1 MQSSSVLSAASVSFE
16 TLVRPGLKIR
26 YTAPLKGAAED
37 LAATFPAVEAE
48 LADLFGWH
56 LSQRPTVMLIQN
68 GEIFR
73 RLADHP
79 LITAFAVPSEN
90 LIVLDYGK
98 LAGRP
103 VHFRSVLKH
112 EVVHLFLHVNH
123 SGGALPKWLEE
134 GVAQWASEGVAE
146 LIEQPQPSLLE
157 DAILSGDLIPLS
169 ALRDRFPTDSR
180 KLLLAYEQ
188 SRRVVSY
195 IAETH
200 GRDALIEILAD
211 IQRGSDVDAAFYREP
226 FRLSLGNRAAVDRGT
241 KPEHRL
247 ADLPGRASLPVPVF
261 SGRFADGGRF
271 RTLPVEK
278 TGLRRR
284 RIDFYVNQGVGL
296 GLRKNLLICYI
307 NKII

>member
-1 MQSSSVLSAASVSFE
+1 MQSIGILSAATVSFE
-16 TLVRPGLKIR
+16 TLDRPELKVR
-26 YTAPLKGAAED
+26 YEAPLKGAAED
-37 LAATFPAVEAE
+37 LATTFPAVEAE
-48 LADLFGWH
+48 LAELFGWH

-90 LIVLDYGK
+90 LIVLDFGK

-157 DAILSGDLIPLS
+157 DAVLSGGLIPLS

-180 KLLLAYEQ
+180 MLLLAYEE
-188 SRRVVSY
+188 SHRVVSY
-195 IAETH
+195 IVETY
-200 GRDALIEILAD
+200 GRSSLIEILTD
-211 IQRGSDVDAAFYREP
+211 IQRGSDVDAAFYRSLSAFPWEIERQWIAGQNRGTAWLTYLAGHLYQFLFFLGALLTVAGFVR
-226 FRLSLGNRAAVDRGT
+226 FRLKKRAYVD
-241 KPEHRL
+241 E
-247 ADLPGRASLPVPVF
+247 
-261 SGRFADGGRF
+261 
-271 RTLPVEK
+271 E
-278 TGLRRR
+278 
-284 RIDFYVNQGVGL
+284 
-296 GLRKNLLICYI
+296 
-307 NKII
+307 

>member
-1 MQSSSVLSAASVSFE
+1 MQSIGVLSAATVSFE
-16 TLVRPGLKIR
+16 TLDRPELKVR
-26 YTAPLKGAAED
+26 YEAPLKGAAED

-48 LADLFGWH
+48 LAELFGWH
-56 LSQRPTVMLIQN
+56 LSQRPSVMLIHN

-90 LIVLDYGK
+90 LIVLDFGK

-157 DAILSGDLIPLS
+157 DAVLSGDLIPLN

-180 KLLLAYEQ
+180 MLLLAYEE
-188 SRRVVSY
+188 SHRVVSY

-200 GRDALIEILAD
+200 GRSALIEILAD
-211 IQRGSDVDAAFYREP
+211 IQRGSDVDAAFYRSLSAFPWEIERQWIAGQNRGTVWLTYLAGHLYQFLFFLGALLTVAGFVR
-226 FRLSLGNRAAVDRGT
+226 FRLKKRAYVDD
-241 KPEHRL
+241 E
-247 ADLPGRASLPVPVF
+247 
-261 SGRFADGGRF
+261 
-271 RTLPVEK
+271 
-278 TGLRRR
+278 
-284 RIDFYVNQGVGL
+284 
-296 GLRKNLLICYI
+296 
-307 NKII
+307 

>member
-1 MQSSSVLSAASVSFE
+1 MQSIGGLSAATVSFE
-16 TLVRPGLKIR
+16 TLDRPGLKVR
-26 YTAPLKGAAED
+26 YEAPLQGAAED
-37 LAATFPAVEAE
+37 VGATFPAVEAE
-48 LADLFGWH
+48 LAELFGWH

-90 LIVLDYGK
+90 LIVLDFGK

-112 EVVHLFLHVNH
+112 EVVHLFLHANH

-157 DAILSGDLIPLS
+157 DAVLSGGLIPLS

-180 KLLLAYEQ
+180 MLLLAYEE
-188 SRRVVSY
+188 SHRVVSY

-200 GRDALIEILAD
+200 GRSALIEILAD
-211 IQRGSDVDAAFYREP
+211 IQRGSDVDAAFYRSLSAFPWEIERQWIAGQNRGTVWLTYLAGHLYQFLFFLGALLTVAGFVR
-226 FRLSLGNRAAVDRGT
+226 FRLKKRAYVDD
-241 KPEHRL
+241 E
-247 ADLPGRASLPVPVF
+247 
-261 SGRFADGGRF
+261 
-271 RTLPVEK
+271 
-278 TGLRRR
+278 
-284 RIDFYVNQGVGL
+284 
-296 GLRKNLLICYI
+296 
-307 NKII
+307 

>member
-1 MQSSSVLSAASVSFE
+1 MQSIGILSAATVSFE
-16 TLVRPGLKIR
+16 TLDRPELKVR
-26 YTAPLKGAAED
+26 YEAPLKGAAED
-37 LAATFPAVEAE
+37 LAATFPAVESE
-48 LADLFGWH
+48 LAERFGWH

-90 LIVLDYGK
+90 LIVLDFGK

-157 DAILSGDLIPLS
+157 DAILSGGLIPLS

-180 KLLLAYEQ
+180 MLLLAYEE
-188 SRRVVSY
+188 SHRVVSY
-195 IAETH
+195 IVETY
-200 GRDALIEILAD
+200 GRSSLIEILTD
-211 IQRGSDVDAAFYREP
+211 IQRGSDVDAAFYRSLSAFPWEIERQWIAGQNRGTAWLTYLAGHLYQFLFFLGALLTVAGFVR
-226 FRLSLGNRAAVDRGT
+226 FRLKKRAYVDD
-241 KPEHRL
+241 E
-247 ADLPGRASLPVPVF
+247 
-261 SGRFADGGRF
+261 
-271 RTLPVEK
+271 
-278 TGLRRR
+278 
-284 RIDFYVNQGVGL
+284 
-296 GLRKNLLICYI
+296 
-307 NKII
+307 